1 LRIVTGVGVLDR
13 EAAERWFV
21 RRGVPHFIAQYT
33 ATRGVFTRTLG
44 PLIAVFLIELGSALN
59 FAFAWWQNVLAFAAA
74 MGVALAVWVLVN
86 RLRGRRPFAPP
97 GTVGPVE
104 LAIFVLLPP
113 LLPEMFGRQG
123 RQAVLLIAGNLALLL
138 VIYVV
143 TSYGVLP
150 ILRWAF
156 LQTLRQVTDLANLL
170 VKSLPL
176 MLLFSMFLFLSA
188 DIWQIVADLPIPA
201 LAGTIGLLVL
211 VGSAFVLLRV
221 PRELAALARFVS
233 WAEVHRH
240 AAGTPLAD
248 VPPPNGH
255 DEPGDQTLRVRERL
269 NLGLMLF
276 LGQAV
281 QVLLVSVAIGAF
293 YLAFGLLA
301 LPRRTLGAWLG
312 HAPHQIAPWHLFDN
326 YLSRELITGAAIVAA
341 VSGLQFTVAALTD
354 ATYREEFYAEV
365 TRDLR
370 TALAARTLYRAYLP
384 ITPAPR

>member
-1 LRIVTGVGVLDR
+1 LRTVTGVEDQQ
-13 EAAERWFV
+13 AAERWFV
-21 RRGVPHFIAQYT
+21 RRGVPHFIYRYT

-44 PLIAVFLIELGSALN
+44 PLLAVFLLELGGALN
-59 FAFAWWQNVLAFAAA
+59 FAFSWWQNLLAFGAA
-74 MGVALAVWVLVN
+74 MGAALAVWMVVN
-86 RLRGRRPFAPP
+86 RIRGRRPLAPP
-97 GTVGPVE
+97 DTIGPVE

-113 LLPEMFGRQG
+113 LLPEVFGRQG
-123 RQAVLLIAGNLALLL
+123 IQAIALIGGNLGLL
-138 VIYVV
+138 VVIYGV

-156 LQTLRQVTDLANLL
+156 LQTLRQLTDLANLL

-188 DIWQIVADLPIPA
+188 DIWQIVADISTVA

-221 PRELAALARFVS
+221 PRELAALARFGS
-233 WAEVHRH
+233 WDEVHRH
-240 AAGTPLAD
+240 AAGTPLAGLA
-248 VPPPNGH
+248 PPADQP
-255 DEPGDQTLRVRERL
+255 EPGDQTLRVRERV

-281 QVLLVSVAIGAF
+281 QVLLVTVAIGAF

-301 LPRRTLGAWLG
+301 LPWETLKGWLG
-312 HAPHQIAPWHLFDN
+312 HAPEQLTPWSVAGNH
-326 YLSRELITGAAIVAA
+326 LSREMLVGALLVAA

-370 TALAARTLYRAYLP
+370 TALAVRTLYRSYLD
-384 ITPAPR
+384 APG